1 MEGKRS
7 RPSLMEFFQGL
18 GRTFM
23 LPVALLSFMGLLLGI
38 GSAFSSASTIEAM
51 PFLDNDV
58 LQVVLRY
65 LSTIGGFAFTYLPVM
80 FAMAIPLGLARR
92 EKGVAAFA
100 GFVGYTVMILAIN
113 FYLSETGSLAETD
126 VLREAGQG
134 MVFGIQTIEMGVLG
148 GIIAG
153 IVVYYLHER
162 FYDIQLPDSF
172 AFFSG
177 VRFVPII
184 TSLTFAIIGII
195 LPMIWPLFAA
205 VIQGIGSL
213 IQRSGVFGPFLFG
226 AGERLLLPFGLH
238 HILVAMIR
246 FTDAG
251 GTEIVNGETVSGA
264 LNIFFAQLNSGE
276 AISGAAT
283 AFLSQ
288 GKMPTFI
295 FGLPGAALAMY
306 HMAKPENRARIKGL
320 LISGVVATAVTGIT
334 EPIEFL
340 FLFISP
346 LLWIFHVVM
355 TGAGFLVMSLLGV
368 LIGNTDGGLLD
379 FVIFGVMQGSYT
391 KWWLVLIVGAV
402 WFAIYYSVF
411 RFVIAKQD
419 LPTPGR
425 VSQQVDA
432 EPEYTEA
439 ELNYTKDSGFNAKE
453 ILEALGGKENISS
466 LDNCVTRLRLVVE
479 DGEEVNDERLKELGA
494 LGVIHLDKHNV
505 QVVIGTKV
513 TSVRNDIESLI

>member
-1 MEGKRS
+1 
-7 RPSLMEFFQGL
+7 MEFLQGL

-38 GSAFSSASTIEAM
+38 GSAFSSTSTIEAM
-51 PFLDNDV
+51 PFLDNEI
-58 LQVVLRY
+58 LQIILRF
-65 LSTIGGFAFTYLPVM
+65 LSTVGGFAFSYLPVM

-92 EKGVAAFA
+92 EKGVAAFS

-113 FYLSETGSLAETD
+113 FYLTEAGSLAEAS

-134 MVFGIQTIEMGVLG
+134 MVFGIQTLELGVLG
-148 GIIAG
+148 GIIVG
-153 IVVYYLHER
+153 VLVYYLHER

-184 TSLTFAIIGII
+184 TSLVLSVVGLI
-195 LPMIWPLFAA
+195 LPIIWPFFAFI
-205 VIQGIGSL
+205 IQGIGNL
-213 IQRSGVFGPFLFG
+213 IQRAGVFGPFLFG

-251 GTEIVNGETVSGA
+251 GTEVVNGETVSGA

-306 HMAKPENRARIKGL
+306 QVARPENRARIKGL

-346 LLWIFHVVM
+346 LLWIFHVIM

-368 LIGNTDGGLLD
+368 LIGNTDGGILD
-379 FVIFGVMQGSYT
+379 FLIFGIMQGSYT
-391 KWWLVLIVGAV
+391 RWWLVLIVGAI

-411 RFVIAKQD
+411 KFVILKQD

-425 VSQQVDA
+425 AVQQDDT
-432 EPEYTEA
+432 EYSKE
-439 ELNYTKDSGFNAKE
+439 ELNYSKDTGFDVKG
-453 ILEALGGKENISS
+453 ILEALGGAGNIAS
-466 LDNCVTRLRLVVE
+466 LDNCVTRLRLVLE
-479 DGEEVNDERLKELGA
+479 DGTIVDDDRLKDLGA
-494 LGVIHLDKHNV
+494 LGVIHLDKQNV

-513 TSVRNDIESLI
+513 TSVRNELESYL